1 VEIKKYCPTLA
12 PYRPD
17 AYLYPRFSMLLKL
30 TTFCAIMLVGAN
42 TSLAQ
47 SSLAKFQS
55 LLREKTSFDETD
67 FAAVEQGQ
75 TAVRL
80 LPVLNKREVAVCG
93 LVSLQAPAEV
103 FLRSFRENMTRK
115 NNAAVLEIGRFS
127 DQPTLQDLQALN
139 IEERDIEDLKDCVV
153 GDCELKLSAPMIE
166 RLRSEVNWQAPDYR
180 LQAAQLIKVLLL
192 EYVRDYRT
200 RGDAALIQYN
210 DKEKEVRL
218 ADEQR
223 DLMSA
228 SGYVNDL
235 VGDLPQNFP
244 HVPKSE
250 LSIVEDAIVWS
261 KIKFG
266 LKPVTVI
273 NHIVI
278 YTLAREAGPQVLIT
292 SKQIYANHYFNS
304 SLALTA
310 FVNIPGA
317 TSRSYVVYENRSR
330 ADGLEGAFSKFKRGI
345 VENRAV
351 EGLKAILEHSKASFS
366 ARSLD
371 QNEAVASNRSGS
383 WRQWTV
389 GGVHLFLWFFVLTAL
404 VGLLVMSNYDW
415 KGGISGGARE

>member
-1 VEIKKYCPTLA
+1 MQKKHCPTLA
-12 PYRPD
+12 SFRPD
-17 AYLYPRFSMLLKL
+17 HLYPRLNVLLRL
-30 TTFCAIMLVGAN
+30 TTFCAIVLVGAN
-42 TSLAQ
+42 TGLAQ
-47 SSLAKFQS
+47 SSLANFQS

-80 LPVLNKREVAVCG
+80 LPVLDKREVAVCG
-93 LVSLQAPAEV
+93 LMSLQAPAEA
-103 FLRSFRENMTRK
+103 FLRSFRENMISK

-127 DQPTLQDLQALN
+127 DQPTLHDLQALN
-139 IEERDIEDLKDCVV
+139 IEDRDIEDLKDCVV
-153 GDCELKLSAPMIE
+153 GDCQLKLSAPMIE

-180 LQAAQLIKVLLL
+180 MQAAQLIKVLLL

-218 ADEQR
+218 ADEQQ

-235 VGDLPQNFP
+235 VGNLSQSLPN
-244 HVPKSE
+244 VTKSG
-250 LSIVEDAIVWS
+250 LRIVEDAIVWS

-278 YTLAREAGPQVLIT
+278 YSLAREVGPQVLIT

-330 ADGLEGAFSKFKRGI
+330 ADGLGGAFSKFKRGI
-345 VENRAV
+345 VEHRAV
-351 EGLKAILEHSKASFS
+351 ESLKAILEYSKASFS
-366 ARSLD
+366 ARTVP
-371 QNEAVASNRSGS
+371 QNAAVASNRSGS

-389 GGVHLFLWFFVLTAL
+389 GGVHLFLWLFVLTAL
-404 VGLLVMSNYDW
+404 VGLLVMSNYGW

>member
-1 VEIKKYCPTLA
+1 MQKKQCPTLA
-12 PYRPD
+12 SFRPD
-17 AYLYPRFSMLLKL
+17 HLYPRLNVLLRL
-30 TTFCAIMLVGAN
+30 TTFCAIVLVGAN
-42 TSLAQ
+42 SSLAQ
-47 SSLAKFQS
+47 SSLATFQS
-55 LLREKTSFDETD
+55 LLREKTSLDETD

-93 LVSLQAPAEV
+93 LMSLQAPAKE
-103 FLRSFRENMTRK
+103 FLRSFRENMTLK

-127 DQPTLQDLQALN
+127 DQPTLHDLQALN
-139 IEERDIEDLKDCVV
+139 IENRDIEDLKECVV
-153 GDCELKLSAPMIE
+153 GNCELKLSAPMIE

-180 LQAAQLIKVLLL
+180 MQAAQLMKVLLL

-223 DLMSA
+223 ELMSA

-235 VGDLPQNFP
+235 VGNLPQSLPN
-244 HVPKSE
+244 VTKSG
-250 LSIVEDAIVWS
+250 LRIVEDAIVWS

-278 YTLAREAGPQVLIT
+278 YSLARDVGPQVLIT

-317 TSRSYVVYENRSR
+317 TSRSYVVYEKRSR
-330 ADGLEGAFSKFKRGI
+330 ADGLGGAFGKFKRGI

-351 EGLKAILEHSKASFS
+351 ESLKAILEYSKASFS
-366 ARSLD
+366 ARTVP
-371 QNEAVASNRSGS
+371 QNAAVASNRSGS

-389 GGVHLFLWFFVLTAL
+389 GGVHLFLWLFVLTAL
-404 VGLLVMSNYDW
+404 VGLLVMSNYGW